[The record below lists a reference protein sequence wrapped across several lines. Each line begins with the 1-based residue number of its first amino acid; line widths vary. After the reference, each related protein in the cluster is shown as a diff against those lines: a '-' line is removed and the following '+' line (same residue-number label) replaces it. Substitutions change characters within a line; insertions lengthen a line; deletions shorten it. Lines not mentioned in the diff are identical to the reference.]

1 MKRLNKYLVWNVI
14 KILSITE
21 FGGMIMF
28 MNIEFFEHMD
38 IFTNSLN
45 NFLLSIGYLALRMPF
60 YFNLILP
67 LAFLISMLI
76 LLMVMIRSNEMIVVR
91 TSGISTIS
99 LMKPLAAFSIVM
111 TVFSFILSE
120 WVIPVSSNASE
131 YLYRIKIKKDESYVV
146 FKNNKIWFKRNNMIN
161 NIGFFDNKKDMIRG
175 LTVIE
180 LSPDYTIKKRFDAKE
195 GIWKDGSWVFS
206 DVSERIFD
214 ENSIISKKTY
224 RQLNNL
230 IQEPP
235 SVFKVVEKNPEEMG
249 YSELSRYIKRLR
261 LDGHDVKRYL
271 VDLYNKLSFPFIN
284 LIMVLAAFSVG
295 LRYTKTKHISKGIF
309 AGMSIGIFYW
319 FLHSVSLSLGYSEI
333 FPPLFAAWFSNL
345 MFFSFG
351 VIGIVTLRT

>member
-1 MKRLNKYLVWNVI
+1 
-14 KILSITE
+14 
-21 FGGMIMF
+21 MF